1 MVSILGSR
9 RSLPLAA
16 RLAAVLTVA
25 SFFVA
30 LLVSLLVAE
39 QRSQELAQE
48 RDRGMAQFAADLAE
62 RTAPLLERGDLLRLS
77 VLAALGRDLCRG
89 RILVLDQQGKV
100 RFDTALVQGDRQ
112 LQLVAQA
119 GAFQRTVERDGEVP
133 VREAVVPVRHGGE
146 VIGEVRLQHDQTP
159 LRAAF
164 PIDLLGT
171 VFLCCLSLVA
181 VATMVGH
188 HWLARIRRTTQALVQ
203 LASGEVGR
211 APVETGPAGGELQDL
226 QQAMQELDRGMQEG
240 LARVADGFIALA
252 TQLVDSLERRG
263 LTPPGH
269 GDRTARYAAMLAA
282 RLSLLPEDRREL
294 ELACR
299 VHDLGKAWLRPTV
312 LEKQGPLD
320 ASEQESM
327 RQHPVRAAAQLDAMP
342 SLRRVAQIV
351 RHQNECYGG
360 SGHPDGLRG
369 DRIPLGSRILAI
381 ATVYDVLTVCA
392 AGDSP
397 LEWQEAL
404 DKMAEDRGAVFD
416 PWLLDLFAQEMRKS
430 PPGRADRPVM
440 ISPAGVVA
448 LRTAVASFAPDS
460 ETAEDLGQDI
470 ADELELMAE
479 DRKGEERQ

>member
-1 MVSILGSR
+1 MVPILGSR

-39 QRSQELAQE
+39 QRSQDLAQE
-48 RDRGMAQFAADLAE
+48 RDRGIERFAADLAE
-62 RTAPLLERGDLLRLS
+62 RTAPLLERSDVLRLS
-77 VLAALGRDLCRG
+77 VVAALAHDLYHGRV
-89 RILVLDQQGKV
+89 LVLDEGGKV

-119 GAFQRTVERDGEVP
+119 GAFQRMVEREGEAPVRETLVP
-133 VREAVVPVRHGGE
+133 VRRGGD
-146 VIGEVRLQHDQTP
+146 VIGEVRLQYDVTP
-159 LRAAF
+159 VHAAF
-164 PIDLLGT
+164 PLDLFAT

-211 APVETGPAGGELQDL
+211 AALDVAPVGGELQEL
-226 QQAMQELDRGMQEG
+226 QQAMQELDRGMQDG
-240 LARVADGFIALA
+240 LARVADGFVALSL
-252 TQLVDSLERRG
+252 QLVDSLERRG

-269 GDRTARYAAMLAA
+269 GDRTARYAGMLAA
-282 RLSLLPEDRREL
+282 RLSLLPEDRRDL

-299 VHDLGKAWLRPTV
+299 VHDLGKAWLRPMV
-312 LEKQGPLD
+312 LENPD
-320 ASEQESM
+320 REPADQEAM
-327 RQHPVRAAAQLDAMP
+327 RQHPVRAAAQLDSLP
-342 SLRRVAQIV
+342 SLRRIAQIV
-351 RHQNECYGG
+351 RHQLECYGG

-381 ATVYDVLTVCA
+381 ASVYDVLTVCA

-404 DKMAEDRGAVFD
+404 CRMAQDRGAVFD
-416 PWLLDLFAQEMRKS
+416 PWLLDLFAQEIRKS
-430 PPGRADRPVM
+430 PPQRSDRPVM

-448 LRTAVASFAPDS
+448 LRSVVASFDNGTEAG
-460 ETAEDLGQDI
+460 EDLA
-470 ADELELMAE
+470 ADLAEELELMSE
-479 DRKGEERQ
+479 DRPGEDRT